1 MDTASANSLVTDSA
15 AASSSWGGGK
25 RVYNSRLNVNPDGS
39 FNKPVLQKFKEAGK
53 SVGCVTTVPV
63 THATPAGFCVNMK
76 NRSMQ
81 DAIASIYLDLK
92 FDVMM
97 GGGLEFF
104 NGEKRADKTNII
116 NSFIDSGFQVV
127 RDRREMDLVLPGKPL
142 LGVFS
147 KGGLPY
153 SLDRANDPD
162 LINTIPTLAEMTRK
176 AIDRMSKNSEGFV
189 LQVEGGKVDWAAHAN
204 DAAALLYDQIA
215 FDEAIAEVIRFA
227 ENRNDTLVIITTDHG
242 NSNPGLILSDNLASK
257 FETLQKVVHTNDW
270 VLFNTT
276 RNDSPSRLIERLN
289 YAQGISISLEE
300 ANSILRAYDT
310 LEDPGL
316 YNAYKLPF
324 RELAEIQQKYTSINW
339 SGMNHSADFV
349 ELAMF
354 GQESGAL
361 PPFIK
366 NYELHNYMLKAAGVE
381 HAIQV

>member
-1 MDTASANSLVTDSA
+1 MKRRDFINTGVLTAVAGTLATPGIISGCSSEKNIIRGKAKNIIFMVSDGMSSGTLNMADLLLQQKEGQGSTWINLYRENRIKRAYMDTASANSLVTDSA

-153 SLDRANDPD
+153 SLDR
-162 LINTIPTLAEMTRK
+162 LTIRT
-176 AIDRMSKNSEGFV
+176 
-189 LQVEGGKVDWAAHAN
+189 
-204 DAAALLYDQIA
+204 
-215 FDEAIAEVIRFA
+215 
-227 ENRNDTLVIITTDHG
+227 
-242 NSNPGLILSDNLASK
+242 
-257 FETLQKVVHTNDW
+257 
-270 VLFNTT
+270 
-276 RNDSPSRLIERLN
+276 
-289 YAQGISISLEE
+289 
-300 ANSILRAYDT
+300 
-310 LEDPGL
+310 
-316 YNAYKLPF
+316 
-324 RELAEIQQKYTSINW
+324 
-339 SGMNHSADFV
+339 
-349 ELAMF
+349 
-354 GQESGAL
+354 
-361 PPFIK
+361 
-366 NYELHNYMLKAAGVE
+366 
-381 HAIQV
+381 